1 MWKMEDKETERIIY
15 EQWKKEWKKIRRT
28 DDLFLKVF
36 ELSYEET
43 LKKRRNN
50 KLLNRISKDGFLIFL
65 FLISLYLIYVFRCN
79 IKELTFLEVLKEN
92 GWIFLDVVLFLIV
105 FNKWMEIKKYNE
117 TWIRHSVHKQKL
129 DAEMLKY
136 LEEIKEYE
144 IFSMLE
150 REEKQ
155 KVFIYRVIQ
164 IWEDNHKIFKENMK
178 REVNMMSVFDD
189 IKEVFMQNKVER

>member
-1 MWKMEDKETERIIY
+1 MEDKETERIIY

>member
-1 MWKMEDKETERIIY
+1 M
-15 EQWKKEWKKIRRT
+15 
-28 DDLFLKVF
+28 
-36 ELSYEET
+36 
-43 LKKRRNN
+43 
-50 KLLNRISKDGFLIFL
+50 
-65 FLISLYLIYVFRCN
+65 
-79 IKELTFLEVLKEN
+79 LKEN